1 MLLMGV
7 LITRLV
13 PPVVILVPI
22 YVLWRN
28 LNLLNTYSGMIL
40 AFLTFNLPFTI
51 WMMHSFFI
59 DLPVELEEAA
69 MVDGCSRTQAFVRIV
84 LPLVAPGLAATSV
97 FLVLGSWNEFLFAS
111 VLTGGRTGMLAPA
124 ILSFITDK
132 AIL

>member
-1 MLLMGV
+1 
-7 LITRLV
+7 
-13 PPVVILVPI
+13 
-22 YVLWRN
+22 
-28 LNLLNTYSGMIL
+28 
-40 AFLTFNLPFTI
+40 
-51 WMMHSFFI
+51 MMHSFFI

-132 AIL
+132 AILWGRLYAASSVILLPVLILTFLVQRFMGRGLIGGALKG